1 MTRDELRE
9 GLVRLARVGTAA
21 VGLIVLAGVALWS
34 IGGGELGRALA
45 LAFSLAAALLVL
57 GGAAVGLQT
66 GSMSMD
72 RDRGERRA
80 RYRSKRE
87 IREHELLAIGLIV
100 AGAASFA
107 VALILG

>member
-9 GLVRLARVGTAA
+9 GLVRLAAYVG
-21 VGLIVLAGVALWS
+21 AGVALVAVGGLALWAL
-34 IGGGELGRALA
+34 GGGELGRALA

-57 GGAAVGLQT
+57 AGAVTGLQT

-80 RYRSKRE
+80 RYRSDRE
-87 IREHELLAIGLIV
+87 RREHELLAIGLIV
-100 AGAASFA
+100 AGVGSFL